1 MSRRLAFFEQERRV
15 DKERARIAQ
24 DLHDELGATLTEIN
38 YLGTLAAV
46 SLTDTGVRGKV
57 EGMVERAQRMAK
69 LLDEIV
75 WTVNPANDSLSST
88 ANYLC
93 SRSHESL
100 ATAGIRCRMDVAD
113 DLPTL
118 TVDSELRHHLLMAV
132 NEAVNNVMKHS
143 GADECTLTI
152 HSERGTLLVSVAD
165 IGSGFLP
172 PVAAGDRNGLVN
184 SQRRMEASGGSV
196 AIASSNAG
204 TTVALRIPL
213 H

>member
-1 MSRRLAFFEQERRV
+1 
-15 DKERARIAQ
+15 
-24 DLHDELGATLTEIN
+24 
-38 YLGTLAAV
+38 
-46 SLTDTGVRGKV
+46 
-57 EGMVERAQRMAK
+57 MVECAQRMAK
-69 LLDEIV
+69 SLDEIV

-93 SRSHESL
+93 SRSQESL

-172 PVAAGDRNGLVN
+172 PVAAGNRNGLVN
-184 SQRRMEASGGSV
+184 LQRRMEASGGSV

-204 TTVALRIPL
+204 TTVTLRIPL